1 MEHIWRPYAEEME
14 MMEGNVLTYSYWCIL
29 NIIITFAC
37 NTIYIDGDANK
48 LLLQKTSDRY
58 EPSVSD
64 TIM

>member
-48 LLLQKTSDRY
+48 LLLQKTSDR
-58 EPSVSD
+58 
-64 TIM
+64 